1 MLCHSN
7 TLANLTATP
16 LRINSQ
22 RSLSAVSAQSQRIRS
37 AFAVQSPR
45 SLRRVAEH
53 GESSANVLQKIIH
66 FHDKKAGKIKEKNFI

>member
-16 LRINSQ
+16 LRINLQ
-22 RSLSAVSAQSQRIRS
+22 RSLS

-66 FHDKKAGKIKEKNFI
+66 FDDKKAGKIKEKNFT